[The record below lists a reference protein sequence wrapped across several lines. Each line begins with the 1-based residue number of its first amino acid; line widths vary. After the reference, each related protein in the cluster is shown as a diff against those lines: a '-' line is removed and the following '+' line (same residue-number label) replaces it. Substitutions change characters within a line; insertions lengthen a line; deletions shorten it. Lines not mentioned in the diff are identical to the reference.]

1 MKYLFFL
8 MLFTL
13 AISGCEQDNSRAKA
27 DCMIEAS
34 KAPTKEGVYAGMFAC
49 SSKYDK

>member
-13 AISGCEQDNSRAKA
+13 AISGCEQNNSKAKA
-27 DCMIEAS
+27 DCVIEAS
-34 KAPTKEGVYAGMFAC
+34 KAPTKEGVEWGVVAC
-49 SSKYDK
+49 NMKYNK